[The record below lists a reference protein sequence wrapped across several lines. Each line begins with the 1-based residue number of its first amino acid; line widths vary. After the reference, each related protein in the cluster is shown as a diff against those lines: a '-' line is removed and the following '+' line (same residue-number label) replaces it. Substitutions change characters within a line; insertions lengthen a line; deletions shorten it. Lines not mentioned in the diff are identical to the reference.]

1 LLNAKNENISANF
14 ARPFRSARRTDLGAQ
29 TGCSRGRDARRAHP
43 SEEHLLPLY
52 VALGAAG
59 PHYTAERL
67 YSGVADFVLAM
78 DMFAL
83 RPAPLTPFKETKP

>member
-1 LLNAKNENISANF
+1 MLKMKTSQQTLPALF
-14 ARPFRSARRTDLGAQ
+14 VPHGAP
-29 TGCSRGRDARRAHP
+29 TLALKPGAVGATMRAVAHP

-67 YSGVADFVLAM
+67 YSGIADFVLAM

-83 RPAPLTPFKETKP
+83 RPAPLTPFKETR